1 MFTGIIQEIGKIIDL
16 RPEGG
21 GIHLAVAAPRHLA
34 GLAVNDSVALNGVC
48 LTVIAKSIEAFETVA
63 VEETLRKT
71 ALKSLRTG
79 SEVNLELP
87 MKLDDRL
94 GGHLVLGHVDTVGR
108 IAAREALETS
118 WLFTIDIPPEFYRLV
133 VPTGS
138 IAIDGVSLTI
148 ARLEGTTVG
157 ISIIP
162 HTMDNTIF
170 HRYQIGD
177 EVNVEFDL
185 IGKYVERL
193 MAGERQQGERT
204 PPLTEQYLRTLGY

>member
-1 MFTGIIQEIGKIIDL
+1 MFTGIVQEVGKIVAL
-16 RPEGG
+16 QPEGG
-21 GIHLAVAAPRHLA
+21 GIRLRIGAPRSIS
-34 GLAVNDSVALNGVC
+34 GMSTGDSIAVSGVC
-48 LTVIAKSIEAFETVA
+48 LTVTERSDAAFETVA

-71 ALKSLRTG
+71 ALKSLRAG

-94 GGHLVLGHVDTVGR
+94 GGHLVLGHVDTVAQILGR
-108 IAAREALETS
+108 ERLETS
-118 WLFTIDIPPEFYRLV
+118 WLFSIGIPAEFYKYL

-148 ARLEGTTVG
+148 ARLEETTVG

-162 HTMDNTIF
+162 HTMENTIF
-170 HRYQIGD
+170 HHYEIGT

-185 IGKYVERL
+185 IGKYVERM
-193 MAGERQQGERT
+193 MAGDRRESGPR
-204 PPLTEQYLRTLGY
+204 LTEQYLRTQGY